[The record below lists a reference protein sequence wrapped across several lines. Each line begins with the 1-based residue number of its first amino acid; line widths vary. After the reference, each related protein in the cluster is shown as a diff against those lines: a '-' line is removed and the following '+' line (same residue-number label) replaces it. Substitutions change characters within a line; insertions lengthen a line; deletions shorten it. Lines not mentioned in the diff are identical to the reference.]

1 MRIEQ
6 QDKCLPI
13 ENFDLMVV
21 GGGNNIKKHGSLLPN
36 SFRAIVAGPSGC
48 GKTNAVLT
56 LIFHPNGVR
65 FENLYVYSKSLY
77 QPKYKLLQD
86 VLKEVK
92 GVRYFP
98 CEVNDDVIDL
108 KEVRKNSIFIFDD
121 VVCDKQDKIREFYSM
136 GRHKSVDTFFLTQTY
151 TKIQKQIL
159 RDNTNLILLFRQDD
173 VNLKHVFD
181 EHVAPDMSLDEFK
194 MMCAECWKDK
204 HSFLTIVKDY
214 DLNKGRYRLGFDQYI
229 KL

>member
-1 MRIEQ
+1 MLIEQ

-13 ENFDLMVV
+13 ENFDSLLTEKVI
-21 GGGNNIKKHGSLLPN
+21 NKKHGSLLPN

-48 GKTNAVLT
+48 GKTNAVLS

-77 QPKYKLLQD
+77 QPKYELLQD
-86 VLKEVK
+86 VLKQVK

-98 CEVNDDVIDL
+98 FEVNEDIIDL
-108 KEVRKNSIFIFDD
+108 QDVRENSIFIFDD
-121 VVCDKQDKIREFYSM
+121 VVCDKQDRIREFYSM

-159 RDNTNLILLFRQDD
+159 RDNTSLILLFRQDD

-181 EHVAPDMSLDEFK
+181 EHIAPDMSLEDFK
-194 MMCAECWKDK
+194 MMCAKCWQNKYG
-204 HSFLTIVKDY
+204 FLTVVKDC